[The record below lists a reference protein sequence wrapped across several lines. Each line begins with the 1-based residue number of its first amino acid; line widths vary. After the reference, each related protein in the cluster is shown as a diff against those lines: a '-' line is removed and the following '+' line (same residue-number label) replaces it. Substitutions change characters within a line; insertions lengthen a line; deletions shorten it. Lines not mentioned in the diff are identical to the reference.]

1 MFTYANALGEEK
13 RLAPTDDIVTAI
25 VNAEVDGERLSD
37 MEFDMFFMLLS
48 VAGNE
53 TTRNAITHGMLA
65 FLEHRDQ
72 WEHAAREPRALRP
85 GCRGDRAVGEPGDLL
100 PALGDEGRGAA
111 GSAAE
116 GRDKI
121 TVWYSVGEP

>member
-1 MFTYANALGEEK
+1 MNVSVEMFTYANALGEEK

-65 FLEHRDQ
+65 F
-72 WEHAAREPRALRP
+72 PSIVNS
-85 GCRGDRAVGEPGDLL
+85 G
-100 PALGDEGRGAA
+100 
-111 GSAAE
+111 
-116 GRDKI
+116 
-121 TVWYSVGEP
+121 SVGASTPSCSISRRRRSCGGPVR